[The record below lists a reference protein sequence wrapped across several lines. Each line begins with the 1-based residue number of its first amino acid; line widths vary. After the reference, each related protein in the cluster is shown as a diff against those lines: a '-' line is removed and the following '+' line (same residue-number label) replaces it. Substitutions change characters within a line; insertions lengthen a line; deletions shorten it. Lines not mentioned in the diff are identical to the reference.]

1 MLLLAGDILRRTARR
16 LPRKTAIICGDRR
29 LDYATLDAAANR
41 FANALIARGIGKG
54 DAIAMMSPNY
64 PEYAIVFYGAAR
76 AGVVLA
82 NINARAVAKDV
93 ARILNWTEA
102 KSIVAEASLI
112 PVVQEARAGTSSL
125 AHLIAFG
132 IEETAAGQIETLEDF
147 LAGAS
152 AVDPQ
157 VSLEEDDPLGLTFT
171 GGTTGAPKGVLVS
184 HRARGASALAALV
197 EFDLAEH
204 DIAAMTTP
212 LFHTAGLYVWF
223 HPAVMCGATSVMI
236 PRWEV
241 EDFIAAVERYGI
253 TAAVLVPTQINDLV
267 KHPAFDPPR
276 LRSLRK
282 INHAGMPMPVALIE
296 RVAKLMPWVGLTDN
310 YGTSEACPLTARR
323 PNDLPEKAH
332 SVGRPAFNVELEIR
346 GPDGKVLPAGTVG
359 EVVTRGD
366 HLMLGYYKDPAA
378 TAAAYKSGDGWLWT
392 GDLGYIDED
401 GFLVLVDRSKDVIVQ
416 GGENVFPLEIEQV
429 VYRHPS
435 VRECAAFGIPDE
447 RLGEVPAIH
456 VALKNGTTVSE
467 EELVEFCLRH
477 LARHKRPRLVKFVD
491 ELPKTAVGKILKHKI
506 REEYWAGR
514 ERRI

>member
-1 MLLLAGDILRRTARR
+1 MFLLAGDILRRTARR
-16 LPRKTAIICGDRR
+16 LPRKAAILCADFC
-29 LDYATLDAAANR
+29 LDYAALDAAANR
-41 FANALIARGIGKG
+41 FANALITRGIGKG
-54 DAIAMMSPNY
+54 DVLAVMSPNY
-64 PEYAIVFYGAAR
+64 PEYAIAFYGAAR

-102 KSIVAEASLI
+102 KAIVTEASLI
-112 PVVQEARAGTSSL
+112 PVVQEARARVPGLIHLVASGTEVTQSN
-125 AHLIAFG
+125 
-132 IEETAAGQIETLEDF
+132 EIETLEDF

-152 AVDPQ
+152 TLEPQ
-157 VSLEEDDPLGLTFT
+157 VPLHEDDPLGLTFT
-171 GGTTGAPKGVLVS
+171 GGTTGVPKGVLVS
-184 HRARGASALAALV
+184 HRARGTSALAALV
-197 EFDLAEH
+197 EFNLSER

-212 LFHTAGLYVWF
+212 LFHTAGLFVWF

-241 EDFIAAVERYGI
+241 EGFIAAVERHGI
-253 TAAVLVPTQINDLV
+253 TAAVLVPTQINDLI
-267 KHPAFDPPR
+267 KHPGFDPAR
-276 LRSLRK
+276 LRTLRK

-296 RVAKLMPWVGLTDN
+296 RITTLMPWVGLTDN

-323 PNDLPEKAH
+323 PDHLPEKAH

-346 GPDGKVLPAGTVG
+346 APDGTALPAGTVG

-401 GFLVLVDRSKDVIVQ
+401 GFVVLVDRSKDVIVQ
-416 GGENVFPLEIEQV
+416 GGENIFPLEIEQV

-435 VRECAAFGIPDE
+435 VRECAVFGIPDE

-456 VALKNGTTVSE
+456 VALKNGMTVSE
-467 EELVEFCLRH
+467 DELVEFCLQH

-506 REEYWAGR
+506 REEYWMGR